1 MITFHLAGQRGIE
14 CTDLAH
20 CHRYMREAIWID
32 LHKPTEQEEIIV
44 DAACGIELPTQREMQ
59 DIEVSRRLYKGDQAL
74 YMTATIVTKASTG
87 LPQNSVVTFIIA
99 GDRLI
104 TLRYAEPL
112 PFEFFRSERE
122 ADLGSYDS
130 GPRIFGGLL
139 EKVVERLADLLEMSG
154 ATLDQ
159 ISREIFQMNESAP
172 GAREGDLPPRNLEQV
187 LMRLG
192 RCSDLISRV
201 RESLASLVR
210 LLSFFTI
217 AQRDLPADLSE
228 HLRSLSRD
236 FQPLADHASFLA
248 QKVSYL
254 QDATLGLINIE
265 QNVIIKVFTIA
276 SVLFLPP
283 TVVGTIYG
291 MNFEGMP
298 ELRWPIGYP
307 LAIVLMIVSALVP
320 YYYFKRRGW
329 F

>member
-1 MITFHLAGQRGIE
+1 MRG
-14 CTDLAH
+14 
-20 CHRYMREAIWID
+20 AIWID
-32 LHKPTEQEEIIV
+32 LHTPTEQEEIIV
-44 DAACGIELPTQREMQ
+44 DAAFSIELPTHREMQ
-59 DIEVSRRLYKGDQAL
+59 DIEVSRRLYRNDQAL
-74 YMTATIVTKASTG
+74 YMTATLITKASTG
-87 LPQNSVVTFIIA
+87 LPQNSVVTFIVTQ
-99 GDRLI
+99 GRLI
-104 TLRYAEPL
+104 TLRYTEPL
-112 PFEFFRSERE
+112 PFAFFRSERE
-122 ADLGSYDS
+122 SDLARYDS
-130 GPRIFGGLL
+130 GLRVFGGLM
-139 EKVVERLADLLEMSG
+139 EAVVERLADLLEMSG
-154 ATLDQ
+154 GTLDQ
-159 ISREIFQMNESAP
+159 ISREIFQMEEPAP
-172 GAREGDLPPRNLEQV
+172 AKKGDAPLRNLEQV

-210 LLSFFTI
+210 LVSYFTAVQKEI
-217 AQRDLPADLSE
+217 PPDLAE
-228 HLRSLSRD
+228 QLRSMSRD

-291 MNFEGMP
+291 MNFESMP
-298 ELRWPIGYP
+298 ELKWHLGYP